1 MSTTPRDRL
10 HQRAY
15 LWARRGWARVTRAAW
30 PTTTAAIACGLSY
43 WAGQH
48 IAGHPYPFF
57 APVAAWASL
66 GYTADRSV
74 RKVAETGI
82 GVSIGVW
89 LGDLFAHAVGSGP
102 WQVAVIVFIAVL
114 IARFVGSGSPLA
126 THAGTQAVVLVG
138 LPIGV
143 LSPALGGGFGRWSD
157 ALVGAAVATLIAA
170 IIPNN
175 PVRRVRS
182 AAQLATTELAETLT
196 HIAAAV
202 TSGTQEDRDYAI
214 NRARSTQ
221 VPLNDWA
228 AISAVALNATR
239 INATARRYRSHIAE
253 LDTQRVLVDRAIRS
267 TRVVARRAQTLHPG
281 PGADDVAELLT
292 ATATATRELAHAIG
306 HGKDLA
312 VAREYLTTVAQQA
325 APGALGERDWQA
337 QALILVLRSAIVDLL
352 EAAGAS
358 EQEARDAL
366 AALT

>member
-1 MSTTPRDRL
+1 M
-10 HQRAY
+10 
-15 LWARRGWARVTRAAW
+15 
-30 PTTTAAIACGLSY
+30 
-43 WAGQH
+43 
-48 IAGHPYPFF
+48 
-57 APVAAWASL
+57 
-66 GYTADRSV
+66 
-74 RKVAETGI
+74 
-82 GVSIGVW
+82 
-89 LGDLFAHAVGSGP
+89 
-102 WQVAVIVFIAVL
+102 
-114 IARFVGSGSPLA
+114 
-126 THAGTQAVVLVG
+126 
-138 LPIGV
+138 